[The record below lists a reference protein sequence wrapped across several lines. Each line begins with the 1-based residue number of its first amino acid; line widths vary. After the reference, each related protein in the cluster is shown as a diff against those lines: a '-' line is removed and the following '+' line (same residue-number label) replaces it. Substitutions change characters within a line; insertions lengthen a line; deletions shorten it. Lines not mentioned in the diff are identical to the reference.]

1 MGMAPPRAHD
11 LDDLRW
17 RVLDVSEEAVAYQGA
32 LFPQRF
38 KARMSHPQ
46 WPYEAELHVEVH
58 HDRGPVALGLV
69 VRPSTLTDEGPP
81 TYLEMHELVR
91 QLVDLSELL
100 RQVTSD
106 AVAWKVSMHLLEQ
119 SHDDHPDDPEGRRR
133 ALEDARPLVSA
144 LRDRSYARGEPRRRR
159 LLTESY
165 LREVAQTYR
174 EALATGDAPTRA
186 VEVRYG
192 TSYSNATKLVR
203 KARDLNLLG
212 AATGTRPGEVLG

>member
-1 MGMAPPRAHD
+1 MAPPRAHD

-17 RVLDVSEEAVAYQGA
+17 RVLDVSEEAVAYQGV
-32 LFPQRF
+32 LFPERF
-38 KARMSHPQ
+38 SARLSHPHWQ
-46 WPYEAELHVEVH
+46 CEADLHVGVH

-69 VRPSTLTDEGPP
+69 VRPSLLTDEGPP
-81 TYLEMHELVR
+81 TYLEMHDLVR
-91 QLVDLSELL
+91 RLVDMGELL

-106 AVAWKVSMHLLEQ
+106 AVAWKVSMHLLEK

-133 ALEDARPLVSA
+133 AVEDARPVVSA
-144 LRDRSYARGEPRRRR
+144 VRDRSYARSEPRRRR

-174 EALATGDAPTRA
+174 DALAAGDAPTRA
-186 VEVRYG
+186 VELRYG

-203 KARDLNLLG
+203 KARDMGLLG
-212 AATGTRPGEVLG
+212 AATGTRPGEVHP